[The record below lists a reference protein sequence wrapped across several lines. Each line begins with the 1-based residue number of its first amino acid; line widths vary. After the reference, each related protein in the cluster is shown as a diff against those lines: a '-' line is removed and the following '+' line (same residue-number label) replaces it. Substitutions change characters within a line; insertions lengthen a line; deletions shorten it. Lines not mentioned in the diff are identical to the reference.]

1 MAELAEAQHVP
12 ATAASAVCAPE
23 AANSFEAVMEADLEF
38 RTAEAGHVFDAAAEA
53 AALARLFEGASR
65 PALAAALASTNQAHK
80 FDGLAAAW
88 RSLGDSA
95 GAAAGAVVERLGAPH
110 LRPSGIEAR
119 LNAGMP
125 AACFGL
131 VTLLANAA
139 SKGN

>member
-1 MAELAEAQHVP
+1 MAELADAPQRP
-12 ATAASAVCAPE
+12 ATEASE
-23 AANSFEAVMEADLEF
+23 AAPATNSFEAVMEADLQF

-65 PALAAALASTNQAHK
+65 PALEAALASTNQAHK

-88 RSLGDSA
+88 RALGDGA

-119 LNAGMP
+119 LAAGTP

-139 SKGN
+139 SKGP